1 MSDTDDTD
9 LLLIIPPDFFNV
21 RSSDSEDSEF
31 SVIRRDSDI
40 SRHIVQDL
48 VNHVN
53 QLESRVCTIES
64 KENLVSNGRSLDC
77 SVAVDSADIKH
88 GDVALSFY
96 SMTSTGYRFG
106 TSLDCNRSALRTS
119 WKQKPQSL
127 PTTPSTHHQRLQLI
141 PDILGHSYTNA
152 IHERENIRSCAGNRI
167 PDDRIKSSTSLA
179 DNLSKNDSAR
189 TVLSDS
195 SDSYPLFSE
204 PDDQRTM
211 SYQDLSFLSEI
222 DEFLESKRAVSRE
235 HEITSD
241 LMANNDLKSKLEKNN
256 INSNK
261 KGSSFIE
268 FDSMN
273 KPASLFHPDVNSIVY
288 DTKRLTLSDV
298 DKLLLEM
305 EKKQS
310 EIEQKLKLGRPSYH
324 SSVPV
329 SYSCD
334 RPSSIFSDSRKQSD
348 DRNRSTVSVP
358 ESQSYNG
365 TVNSNGRWKEVND
378 EMLPAAHDVCT
389 EGKKSLEKGEVE
401 TMAVSKKLS
410 VVGDNI
416 CSVPDLGYGVRNIM
430 MQPSSSADHETLLT
444 NSADQRGHVTSRNIC
459 VKGNEVPKQYATEE
473 SSVCASMLRDNIG
486 SVPDSQYGV
495 QNLMMQH
502 SENANHPPTQN
513 VSADERNSIASAN
526 TLASHTTLISMS
538 ESLNHLPSKNPTNI
552 SDASNRTNV
561 TLPVSSEGRL
571 TVQSSNKENEV
582 LCQILDRPYQPP
594 SHGSMRVTSRH
605 FTNILEID
613 EKNNKNQTEC
623 YTEDNRSK
631 LQQPF
636 GIAAPSMNNVGDK
649 IVPNEHQGF
658 HNMTK
663 CGEQVDAGVVKQMD
677 QAVNSGRNSNGDT
690 DTITNRRVREMPNRR
705 MDFSG
710 HTYSG
715 KFMKKKVE
723 FSRESSNT
731 HIKGKSGSWTDGGS
745 NVFQMRRN
753 GHYDNTSTSSGP
765 LLSLSELWGSDSSG
779 HNRKSSNIEQRLEEE
794 VYRRQHCERL
804 VQELQRQLLEERE
817 KLAVAM
823 RVDESKDYAISQLQ
837 TAWDKLVGHWNDLED
852 ERNELAQQLQ
862 DHKIAAAQEVTELQE
877 KVKSVERE
885 LSRAL
890 ELAQG
895 YQTRCS
901 EMECELVKAKS
912 STEAT
917 VALSEAKMLNLNNEI
932 ASITAERDRLLTR
945 VSDVETAITKDR
957 SLLKEAEA
965 EMKKMQDTVTNQE
978 AEIHSLKQQSETL
991 LLRLNEAKSKNQL
1004 LENSKTAVQKALE
1017 ETKKK
1022 EKERQSELKE
1032 VVEQMKQE
1040 KLKLRDSYQ
1049 QQVETLV
1056 HEKVQEFQSQ
1066 LDAAETAL
1074 EQREKTLAEMTS
1086 QQIKLLTEKYQMEV
1100 KLLEEKQQD
1109 EMKLYKIQLAQA
1121 NQQLEKLQAQLQLQ
1135 TKHRNELLEQLHDA
1149 MEAQWQEALRMVQG
1163 KGDAWTTSHFNDVD
1177 SPSHRKSPSTKDH
1190 PVSVPETTAIDK
1202 YQFAKML
1209 DTVKNAA
1216 AFQEAYHSDIPPLTL
1231 PTSSAASTV
1240 DDEPFSKEDQLTYRV
1255 QENKQHSV
1263 SPGEELRKYIQQ
1275 LLDRS
1280 PGNPIQEV
1288 TQESAERDID
1298 KEMEHPVSSVPVWEP
1313 VGTDQASISSVA
1325 STSQLGMISRDVYDT
1340 VKGTR
1345 NMKSNKPP
1353 WK

>member
-1 MSDTDDTD
+1 
-9 LLLIIPPDFFNV
+9 
-21 RSSDSEDSEF
+21 
-31 SVIRRDSDI
+31 
-40 SRHIVQDL
+40 
-48 VNHVN
+48 
-53 QLESRVCTIES
+53 
-64 KENLVSNGRSLDC
+64 
-77 SVAVDSADIKH
+77 
-88 GDVALSFY
+88 
-96 SMTSTGYRFG
+96 
-106 TSLDCNRSALRTS
+106 
-119 WKQKPQSL
+119 
-127 PTTPSTHHQRLQLI
+127 
-141 PDILGHSYTNA
+141 
-152 IHERENIRSCAGNRI
+152 
-167 PDDRIKSSTSLA
+167 
-179 DNLSKNDSAR
+179 
-189 TVLSDS
+189 
-195 SDSYPLFSE
+195 
-204 PDDQRTM
+204 
-211 SYQDLSFLSEI
+211 
-222 DEFLESKRAVSRE
+222 
-235 HEITSD
+235 
-241 LMANNDLKSKLEKNN
+241 
-256 INSNK
+256 
-261 KGSSFIE
+261 
-268 FDSMN
+268 
-273 KPASLFHPDVNSIVY
+273 
-288 DTKRLTLSDV
+288 
-298 DKLLLEM
+298 
-305 EKKQS
+305 
-310 EIEQKLKLGRPSYH
+310 
-324 SSVPV
+324 
-329 SYSCD
+329 
-334 RPSSIFSDSRKQSD
+334 
-348 DRNRSTVSVP
+348 
-358 ESQSYNG
+358 
-365 TVNSNGRWKEVND
+365 
-378 EMLPAAHDVCT
+378 
-389 EGKKSLEKGEVE
+389 
-401 TMAVSKKLS
+401 
-410 VVGDNI
+410 
-416 CSVPDLGYGVRNIM
+416 
-430 MQPSSSADHETLLT
+430 
-444 NSADQRGHVTSRNIC
+444 
-459 VKGNEVPKQYATEE
+459 
-473 SSVCASMLRDNIG
+473 
-486 SVPDSQYGV
+486 
-495 QNLMMQH
+495 
-502 SENANHPPTQN
+502 
-513 VSADERNSIASAN
+513 
-526 TLASHTTLISMS
+526 
-538 ESLNHLPSKNPTNI
+538 
-552 SDASNRTNV
+552 
-561 TLPVSSEGRL
+561 
-571 TVQSSNKENEV
+571 
-582 LCQILDRPYQPP
+582 
-594 SHGSMRVTSRH
+594 
-605 FTNILEID
+605 
-613 EKNNKNQTEC
+613 
-623 YTEDNRSK
+623 
-631 LQQPF
+631 
-636 GIAAPSMNNVGDK
+636 
-649 IVPNEHQGF
+649 
-658 HNMTK
+658 
-663 CGEQVDAGVVKQMD
+663 
-677 QAVNSGRNSNGDT
+677 
-690 DTITNRRVREMPNRR
+690 
-705 MDFSG
+705 
-710 HTYSG
+710 
-715 KFMKKKVE
+715 
-723 FSRESSNT
+723 
-731 HIKGKSGSWTDGGS
+731 
-745 NVFQMRRN
+745 MRRS
-753 GHYDNTSTSSGP
+753 GHYDNTSTSGP
-765 LLSLSELWGSDSSG
+765 LLSLSELWGSESSG

-837 TAWDKLVGHWNDLED
+837 TAWEKLVGHWNDLED

-862 DHKIAAAQEVTELQE
+862 DHKITAAQEVTELQE

-932 ASITAERDRLLTR
+932 ASITAERDQLLKR

-965 EMKKMQDTVTNQE
+965 EMKKMQDTMSNQE

-1056 HEKVQEFQSQ
+1056 REKVQEFQSQ

-1121 NQQLEKLQAQLQLQ
+1121 NQQLAKLQAQLQLQ

-1163 KGDAWTTSHFNDVD
+1163 KGDAWTTSHFIDVD
-1177 SPSHRKSPSTKDH
+1177 SPSQRKSPSTKDH

-1209 DTVKNAA
+1209 DTVKNAT

-1288 TQESAERDID
+1288 AQESAERDID